1 MKSSKRVCKIM
12 ACLILMGLMKLACAP
27 TMQRYAPKADGT
39 PSEYLIR
46 EGTMVVHFEGPAN
59 TKLIFKEAA
68 KEFAIPCDVNLAVST
83 EPYLVE
89 IKSVRYSNYAQIW
102 VNTITDFTELSK
114 VNVQLTQELMDKAN
128 SGDLQAI
135 KIIHPEKQIIILQ
148 LNIGNRPFKNERSRS

>member
-1 MKSSKRVCKIM
+1 MKSNNKVYNIM
-12 ACLILMGLMKLACAP
+12 VGLIVVGLLKLACAP

-46 EGTMVVHFEGPAN
+46 EGSMTVHFEGPAN
-59 TKLIFKEAA
+59 TKLIFKEDA
-68 KEFAIPCDVNLAVST
+68 KEFTIPCDVTLAVSA
-83 EPYLVE
+83 EPYSVE
-89 IKSVRYSNYAQIW
+89 IKSLRYANYAQIW

-128 SGDLQAI
+128 SGDLQAM

-148 LNIGNRPFKNERSRS
+148 LNIGNRPFINEAR